1 MRCHFIDFLKASK
14 KKENRKTGGGNKVKI
29 RGKKVKQG
37 IKIKAVGLT
46 KEEKKHIE
54 NAMRKIKY
62 GRKKDNRQSLP
73 YLIELK

>member
-1 MRCHFIDFLKASK
+1 M
-14 KKENRKTGGGNKVKI
+14 KI
-29 RGKKVKQG
+29 RGKKVEQG